1 MRGKRVL
8 DEQLDD
14 SNMPVKQIIIG
25 ILILVVLFGLGF
37 GGYKLVDYL
46 LNKPEEAVTEEKTPA
61 MEETINGYD
70 VLGKIKI
77 EKLGIDT
84 YILDSIESE
93 ALKVA
98 AGKINGGDINEEGNF
113 CVIGHNY
120 DEIFAKLLGIEKEE
134 KIILVD
140 EESKESTYTVTDVYT
155 VEPEDLNPLLN
166 VEDKTVLTL
175 ITCETT
181 GTTRLVVV
189 AEKE

>member
-8 DEQLDD
+8 EEPLDD
-14 SNMPVKQIIIG
+14 SNISGKQIVIG

-46 LNKPEEAVTEEKTPA
+46 MNKPEEPVVEEPVTMEKTL
-61 MEETINGYD
+61 NGYD

-77 EKLGIDT
+77 NNLGIDT
-84 YILDSIESE
+84 YIVDSIESE

-98 AGKINGGDINEEGNF
+98 AGKINGGEINQEGNF
-113 CVIGHNY
+113 CIIGHNY
-120 DEIFAKLLGIEKEE
+120 DEIFAKLLEIEKEE
-134 KIILVD
+134 NIILVD
-140 EESKESTYTVTDVYT
+140 TDNNECVYKVTDVYT
-155 VEPEDLNPLLN
+155 VEPEDLKPLLD
-166 VEDKTVLTL
+166 VTDKTVLTL

-189 AEKE
+189 AEQQ

>member
-8 DEQLDD
+8 EEPLDD
-14 SNMPVKQIIIG
+14 SNISGKQIVIG

-46 LNKPEEAVTEEKTPA
+46 MNKPEEPVVEEPVTMEKTL
-61 MEETINGYD
+61 NGYD

-77 EKLGIDT
+77 NNLGIDT
-84 YILDSIESE
+84 YIVDSIESE

-98 AGKINGGDINEEGNF
+98 AGKINGGEINQEGNF
-113 CVIGHNY
+113 CIIGHNY
-120 DEIFAKLLGIEKEE
+120 DEIFAKLLEIEKEE
-134 KIILVD
+134 NIILVD
-140 EESKESTYTVTDVYT
+140 TDNNECVYKVIDVYT
-155 VEPEDLNPLLN
+155 VEPEDLKPLLD
-166 VEDKTVLTL
+166 VTDKTVLTL

-189 AEKE
+189 AEQQ

>member
-8 DEQLDD
+8 EEPLDD
-14 SNMPVKQIIIG
+14 SNISGKQIVIG

-46 LNKPEEAVTEEKTPA
+46 MNKPEEPVVEEPVTMEKTL
-61 MEETINGYD
+61 NGYD

-77 EKLGIDT
+77 NNLGIDT
-84 YILDSIESE
+84 YIVDSIESE

-98 AGKINGGDINEEGNF
+98 AGKINGGEINEEGNF
-113 CVIGHNY
+113 CIIGHNY
-120 DEIFAKLLGIEKEE
+120 DEIFAKLLEIEKEE
-134 KIILVD
+134 NIILVD
-140 EESKESTYTVTDVYT
+140 TDNNECVYKVTDVYT
-155 VEPEDLNPLLN
+155 VEPEDLKPLLD
-166 VEDKTVLTL
+166 VTDKTVLTL

-189 AEKE
+189 AEQQ

>member
-8 DEQLDD
+8 EEPLDD
-14 SNMPVKQIIIG
+14 SNISGKQIVIG

-46 LNKPEEAVTEEKTPA
+46 MNKPEEPVVEEPVTMEKTL
-61 MEETINGYD
+61 NGYD

-77 EKLGIDT
+77 NNLGIDT
-84 YILDSIESE
+84 YIVDSIESE

-98 AGKINGGDINEEGNF
+98 AGKINGGEINEEGNF
-113 CVIGHNY
+113 CIIGHNY
-120 DEIFAKLLGIEKEE
+120 DEIFAKLLEIEKEE
-134 KIILVD
+134 NIILVD
-140 EESKESTYTVTDVYT
+140 TDNNECVYKVIDVYT
-155 VEPEDLNPLLN
+155 VEPEDLKPLLD
-166 VEDKTVLTL
+166 VTDKTVLTL

-189 AEKE
+189 AEQQ

>member
-98 AGKINGGDINEEGNF
+98 
-113 CVIGHNY
+113 V
-120 DEIFAKLLGIEKEE
+120 EILMKK
-134 KIILVD
+134 
-140 EESKESTYTVTDVYT
+140 VTS
-155 VEPEDLNPLLN
+155 
-166 VEDKTVLTL
+166 VL
-175 ITCETT
+175 
-181 GTTRLVVV
+181 
-189 AEKE
+189 